1 MFEKLSNLHQKCF
14 PNHPWSAD
22 DFRDLKNSGCEIIM
36 SENGF
41 IVYRIAVDEAEII
54 TIGVNPETRRNGI
67 ASAMIGIIEKTLKN
81 QGVKKIFLE
90 VASNNEPAKRLYE
103 SMGFKMVGLRPKYYD
118 GVDAI
123 LMAKDNKM
131 NEKEIFERIQKLISE
146 LLACEKSSIKL
157 NTNLVQEL
165 GMDSLDLVDIF
176 YRTKREFNIVT
187 KDGTKEDLLIEYF
200 FQNPTP
206 KTLLY
211 FVKDNIKINMNKKTQ
226 ALKFLQNPKSVYQR

>member
-1 MFEKLSNLHQKCF
+1 MFNKLADLHKKCF
-14 PNHPWSAD
+14 PNRPWSAD

-90 VASNNEPAKRLYE
+90 VALNNEPAKRLYE
-103 SMGFKMVGLRPKYYD
+103 SMGFKVVGSRPKYYD

-123 LMAKDNKM
+123 LMAKD
-131 NEKEIFERIQKLISE
+131 I
-146 LLACEKSSIKL
+146 
-157 NTNLVQEL
+157 
-165 GMDSLDLVDIF
+165 
-176 YRTKREFNIVT
+176 
-187 KDGTKEDLLIEYF
+187 
-200 FQNPTP
+200 
-206 KTLLY
+206 
-211 FVKDNIKINMNKKTQ
+211 
-226 ALKFLQNPKSVYQR
+226 